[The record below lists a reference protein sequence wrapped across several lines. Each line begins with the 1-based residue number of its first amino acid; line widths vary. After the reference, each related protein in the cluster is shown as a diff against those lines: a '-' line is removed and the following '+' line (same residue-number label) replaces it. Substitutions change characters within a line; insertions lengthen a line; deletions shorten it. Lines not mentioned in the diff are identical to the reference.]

1 MKRRSFLAAGS
12 LAGVGLAINKANVF
26 GQRME
31 LIPEKIKA
39 KKLKPGDLVAV
50 ISPAT
55 AVSDTDDIAKAI
67 EILEYLQLKP
77 KLSKTLLK
85 GSGYKSRSVQER
97 LDDLHQAFADESI
110 KAVMPIRGGYGS
122 AQLLD
127 KINYD
132 LIKKN
137 PKVFVGYSD
146 ITAMHIAIY
155 QNTGLVTFHG
165 PVLLSQFN
173 SYTMDIYKKALFG
186 TESIG
191 ELKNPE
197 SNSIRDAYPIRII
210 RTGKAEG
217 EIVGG
222 NLSLICSLM
231 GTPFELKFKNKIL
244 FIEDV
249 GEEPY
254 RIDRMLTQLRLSG
267 KLNEAKGIIVGKC
280 ADCIQKSAIS
290 TWDYGL
296 AEVLDM
302 NLSDL
307 GIPVVYGFMLG
318 HTAEQMTIPMGVY
331 SELDVENEKLII
343 KEPALVE

>member
-12 LAGVGLAINKANVF
+12 IASMGLAINKANVF
-26 GQRME
+26 GQKME
-31 LIPEKIKA
+31 LIAEKIKA
-39 KKLKPGDLVAV
+39 RKLNPGDSVAI

-67 EILEYLQLKP
+67 EILEYLNLKP
-77 KLSKTLLK
+77 ILAKSLVK
-85 GSGYKSRSVQER
+85 GSGYKSRTVQER
-97 LDDLHQAFADESI
+97 LDDLHQAFADKTI

-122 AQLLD
+122 AQLLE
-127 KINYD
+127 KIDYA
-132 LIKKN
+132 LIKQN

-155 QNTGLVTFHG
+155 QRTGLITFHG

-173 SYTMDIYKKALFG
+173 TYTMDIYKKALFSS
-186 TESIG
+186 ESIG
-191 ELKNPE
+191 EIKNPE
-197 SNSIRDAYPIRII
+197 SNSIRDAYPIRVI
-210 RTGKAEG
+210 RAGKAEG

-231 GTPFELKFKNKIL
+231 GTPFELNFKNKIL

-267 KLNEAKGIIVGKC
+267 KLKSAKGIIVGKC
-280 ADCIQKSAIS
+280 ADCIQKAVPI
-290 TWDYGL
+290 WDYGL
-296 AEVLDM
+296 AEVLDL

-307 GIPVVYGFMLG
+307 GIPVAYGFMLG
-318 HTAEQMTIPMGVY
+318 HTSEQMTIPMGVY
-331 SELDVENEKLII
+331 TEFDADNEKIVI
-343 KEPALVE
+343 KEPALLE